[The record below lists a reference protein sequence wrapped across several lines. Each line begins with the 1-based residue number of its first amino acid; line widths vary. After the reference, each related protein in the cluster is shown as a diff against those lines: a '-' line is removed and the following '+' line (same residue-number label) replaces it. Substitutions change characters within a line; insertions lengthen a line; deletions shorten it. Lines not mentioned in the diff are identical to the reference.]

1 MGIKFKYEC
10 KCGCTKDQEG
20 HCDGSHEKIDKRDN
34 AMNYLK
40 YKEDNE
46 KTKRTD

>member
-1 MGIKFKYEC
+1 MGIEFKYEC
-10 KCGCTKDQEG
+10 KCGRTKDQEG
-20 HCDGSHEKIDKRDN
+20 HCDGSHENINKRDN

-46 KTKRTD
+46 DTKS

>member
-1 MGIKFKYEC
+1 MGIEFKYEC
-10 KCGCTKDQEG
+10 KCGRTKDQEG
-20 HCDGSHEKIDKRDN
+20 HCDGSHDN

-46 KTKRTD
+46 DTKS